1 MVRTHAYSRDGAQR
15 RLVALYRGFLAL
27 SVFRH
32 RQALADFCRRKA
44 SRRFGRYDG
53 RCAGGNCC
61 RNSSL
66 RSYGFPVSMMFPQS
80 TLNFAKTLIDHARSQ
95 GFRVATAESCT
106 GGLIAGALT
115 AIPGSSDVVER
126 GFIVYSN
133 QAKTD
138 LLDVPPALIDEHGAV
153 SEEVA
158 RAMAEGAR
166 TKGGVELAV
175 SCTGIAGP
183 GGGTA
188 DKPVGLV
195 HIAAARQGQTTLHLE
210 CRFGDIGR
218 NKVRLRSVEEALKL
232 VLQIL

>member
-1 MVRTHAYSRDGAQR
+1 MD
-15 RLVALYRGFLAL
+15 
-27 SVFRH
+27 
-32 RQALADFCRRKA
+32 
-44 SRRFGRYDG
+44 
-53 RCAGGNCC
+53 
-61 RNSSL
+61 
-66 RSYGFPVSMMFPQS
+66 MMFSQS
-80 TLNFAKTLIDHARSQ
+80 TLNFAKTLLEHARAQ
-95 GFRVATAESCT
+95 GFRIATAESCT

-138 LLDVPPALIDEHGAV
+138 LLDVPEGLIEEHGAV

-158 RAMAEGAR
+158 RAMAEGALIR
-166 TKGGVELAV
+166 SGVELAV

-183 GGGTA
+183 GGGTPE
-188 DKPVGLV
+188 KPVGLV
-195 HIAAARQGQTTLHLE
+195 HIAAARAGQSTLHLE

-218 NKVRLRSVEEALKL
+218 DNVRLRSVEEALKL